1 MSRNT
6 SILEGISSRLQ
17 SPSGICSLKCIAFED
32 SAFMKGVSSCK
43 AVLVAVATDG
53 FRISNVS
60 FSYIIV
66 DGLDCTDRM
75 IDLCLEMGGN
85 FDLILLHGAPYGGF
99 NIVDVEKLYLKLHS
113 PIISVISSKPN
124 ENAVIEALKKHFND
138 WILRCSLLEK
148 FKPIIPIN
156 LKGYI
161 VYVSCYGIDLDHA
174 TNILHNITVIG
185 KLPEP
190 LRIAR
195 LIARGLPL
203 NL

>member
-1 MSRNT
+1 
-6 SILEGISSRLQ
+6 
-17 SPSGICSLKCIAFED
+17 
-32 SAFMKGVSSCK
+32 MKGTPSCR
-43 AVLVAVATDG
+43 AVLVAVATYG
-53 FRISNVS
+53 FRISNIS

-75 IDLCLEMGGN
+75 IDLCLGMGGN

-99 NIVDVEKLYLKLHS
+99 NIVDVEKLYLELHS
-113 PIISVISSKPN
+113 PIISIISSKPD
-124 ENAVIEALKKHFND
+124 ENAVVEALKKHFDD
-138 WILRCSLLEK
+138 WILRYSLLEK
-148 FKPIIPIN
+148 FKPIIPID
-156 LKGYI
+156 LKGYT
-161 VYVSCYGIDLDHA
+161 VYVSCYGIDLDNA
-174 TNILHNITVIG
+174 INILQNITVIG